1 MDPQR
6 TQLGT
11 YDHVYVDVNNVLHV
25 AAHHTKT
32 EEAFFKKLFALL
44 DRTMRLTRPQYT
56 VTLAL
61 DGPAPIAK
69 TITQRRRRI
78 RLSSGEK
85 VPLSEDAPRLL
96 KIGLTPGSTLALRID
111 RALEYYAATRLLS
124 RNHLP
129 RGVLFEISGTRVPGE
144 GEVKVLR
151 SMKTREKN
159 ARFKG
164 HSHLI
169 VSEDSDALLL
179 ALTAEP
185 ANVFVLSSKVR
196 SKRSRGERRFLRTFS
211 PGASLRPGSLA
222 FNPDTP
228 RRLSTPLLTPLNS
241 TPTFA
246 CMDNYPQLV
255 FSAAAFNASL
265 ADELPRG
272 VGIAGAR
279 RDFVALAVMMGNDY
293 LPGSRF
299 GVKYSWRAYRQLRT
313 GEPGPWITVDEE
325 EELLDPADGD
335 GVDVAIPSS
344 SNHSVAK
351 DVAWGKYRDTPL
363 FPAPTER
370 DLSEDVY
377 RWGDGHARG
386 AAFTAGKMAF
396 RHPPPV
402 HWEMLRDFSKVLS
415 DPEYVKRQV
424 HDGLRPRADVQRS
437 VNAAAALVAWFG
449 DDDDDDDDAGD
460 DEDDD
465 DDDDD
470 AASSSSSS
478 AMKAAVVEPRVAN
491 VAGVGGVLRA
501 SADPQQ
507 STRRAYEYVQAVGW
521 VLEMYYAG
529 ACLDYG
535 YNFVYPTTDSKS
547 DMSEADLNEATK
559 ATLAA
564 AAAAAKVAPGG
575 GGGNS
580 ANNGNNNGNN
590 AANANPGGRTQL
602 PPVHPVDVADF
613 ISIPLTYD
621 PTLDPLRDPERA
633 SIAYLNRFPITPL
646 AYSLAVIPRGG
657 RSLLARGVR
666 PLVDPGS
673 PVYHLFRDDYCVT
686 CIKHRITAGPLE
698 RVIQREAEGGGGDY
712 EAEVGDGQGPHR
724 EQGGEGAARE
734 KVCRRRRRDS
744 QSRARG
750 RRRRERVSPK
760 TQPPPPHAH
769 EHRAAARARQAAAAS
784 ERPRGRGGASVNRRR
799 ALRRRGDDSNARGPA
814 GADLAPW
821 SQLGPAG
828 LGLERADGRGR
839 HPGVGDDGRAAG
851 VPSRREAHAR
861 DSEVRRRRERGG
873 ESMGGW
879 RRTRARASRRWG
891 GGRERRR
898 RTRRPARRRRRE
910 GRKHRQ
916 RTGRR
921 TARSRRRERRRAGA
935 RLEAARAR
943 RRRER
948 KGKGKGKC
956 GGDRDARERGGRGR
970 GEAAARA
977 REQSRAVQRRA
988 RGQSRAR
995 RRRRRRR
1002 RRTRVLRESSRVF
1015 LDLGGDGGAGRVRV
1029 FVVEPYDIFT

>member
-1 MDPQR
+1 
-6 TQLGT
+6 
-11 YDHVYVDVNNVLHV
+11 
-25 AAHHTKT
+25 
-32 EEAFFKKLFALL
+32 
-44 DRTMRLTRPQYT
+44 
-56 VTLAL
+56 
-61 DGPAPIAK
+61 
-69 TITQRRRRI
+69 
-78 RLSSGEK
+78 
-85 VPLSEDAPRLL
+85 
-96 KIGLTPGSTLALRID
+96 
-111 RALEYYAATRLLS
+111 
-124 RNHLP
+124 
-129 RGVLFEISGTRVPGE
+129 
-144 GEVKVLR
+144 
-151 SMKTREKN
+151 
-159 ARFKG
+159 
-164 HSHLI
+164 
-169 VSEDSDALLL
+169 
-179 ALTAEP
+179 
-185 ANVFVLSSKVR
+185 
-196 SKRSRGERRFLRTFS
+196 
-211 PGASLRPGSLA
+211 
-222 FNPDTP
+222 
-228 RRLSTPLLTPLNS
+228 
-241 TPTFA
+241 
-246 CMDNYPQLV
+246 MDNYPQLV

-698 RVIQREAEGGGGDY
+698 RVIQREAEGGGGIMKPRSGMDKDRIGSR
-712 EAEVGDGQGPHR
+712 AEKVLLAKKFAGGDEEIR
-724 EQGGEGAARE
+724 KAARAGGDVAKE
-734 KVCRRRRRDS
+734 FLRKLNRRHLTHMS
-744 QSRARG
+744 TARQH
-750 RRRRERVSPK
+750 EQDK
-760 TQPPPPHAH
+760 PPPPLNDLEGAV
-769 EHRAAARARQAAAAS
+769 ARASIDGALSEDEETIRTLADQPVLIWHHGPSSDPPGLDSSALTAEDDIPAWATTVAPPGCRHVGKLMREIRRYDGDAS
-784 ERPRGRGGASVNRRR
+784 AVVSRWAVGGERAPAPRDVGGGGGRGGGGRGGQRDGGGGRGANTANGQGGGQRGRGGG
-799 ALRRRGDDSNARGPA
+799 RGGGRARGWRQPAPA
-814 GADLAPW
+814 GAA
-821 SQLGPAG
+821 
-828 LGLERADGRGR
+828 RGKEKEKEN
-839 HPGVGDDGRAAG
+839 AAG
-851 VPSRREAHAR
+851 IE
-861 DSEVRRRRERGG
+861 
-873 ESMGGW
+873 
-879 RRTRARASRRWG
+879 T
-891 GGRERRR
+891 
-898 RTRRPARRRRRE
+898 PAN
-910 GRKHRQ
+910 
-916 RTGRR
+916 
-921 TARSRRRERRRAGA
+921 
-935 RLEAARAR
+935 AA
-943 RRRER
+943 
-948 KGKGKGKC
+948 
-956 GGDRDARERGGRGR
+956 
-970 GEAAARA
+970 GEAAARPPPA
-977 REQSRAVQRRA
+977 RANRVARFRGGRGGNRAHGGGGGGGGGERGSSAKVRA
-988 RGQSRAR
+988 FSSISAATVAR
-995 RRRRRRR
+995 
-1002 RRTRVLRESSRVF
+1002 VAFAF
-1015 LDLGGDGGAGRVRV
+1015 L
-1029 FVVEPYDIFT
+1029 